1 MANICLK
8 RKNKKTTSLSSGV
21 RSSCQRK
28 PKSRPKWGEFL
39 KCYFLDEL
47 LRPRMGVPAP
57 RPLSPVPR
65 PLLGLCP
72 SQGLRDVDKKKG
84 TRIAKLDML
93 LKMVVLSLL
102 LLLLAVNTASLAKIA
117 GFAAVGGSGYINLRN
132 IMEELASRG
141 HEVH

>member
-1 MANICLK
+1 
-8 RKNKKTTSLSSGV
+8 
-21 RSSCQRK
+21 
-28 PKSRPKWGEFL
+28 
-39 KCYFLDEL
+39 
-47 LRPRMGVPAP
+47 MGVPP
-57 RPLSPVPR
+57 PPVPR

-72 SQGLRDVDKKKG
+72 SQGLRDVGKKKG
-84 TRIAKLDML
+84 TRSAKLDML

-102 LLLLAVNTASLAKIA
+102 FLLLSAVNTASLAKIA

>member
-1 MANICLK
+1 MLFF
-8 RKNKKTTSLSSGV
+8 G
-21 RSSCQRK
+21 RSSTS
-28 PKSRPKWGEFL
+28 PYGSP
-39 KCYFLDEL
+39 
-47 LRPRMGVPAP
+47 PP
-57 RPLSPVPR
+57 PVPR

-72 SQGLRDVDKKKG
+72 SQGLRDVGKKKG
-84 TRIAKLDML
+84 TRSAKLDML

-117 GFAAVGGSGYINLRN
+117 GFAAVGGSGYINMRN

>member
-1 MANICLK
+1 MEYGLHVKESLNHVQNGVSFHNAIFW
-8 RKNKKTTSLSSGV
+8 TSFYVPVWES
-21 RSSCQRK
+21 
-28 PKSRPKWGEFL
+28 
-39 KCYFLDEL
+39 
-47 LRPRMGVPAP
+47 PAP
-57 RPLSPVPR
+57 PPR

-72 SQGLRDVDKKKG
+72 SQGLRDVGKKKG
-84 TRIAKLDML
+84 TRSAKLDML

-117 GFAAVGGSGYINLRN
+117 GFAAVGGSGYINMRN

>member
-1 MANICLK
+1 MLFF
-8 RKNKKTTSLSSGV
+8 G
-21 RSSCQRK
+21 RSSTS
-28 PKSRPKWGEFL
+28 PYGSP
-39 KCYFLDEL
+39 
-47 LRPRMGVPAP
+47 PP
-57 RPLSPVPR
+57 PVPR

-72 SQGLRDVDKKKG
+72 SQGLRDVLGKKKG
-84 TRIAKLDML
+84 TRSAKLDML

-117 GFAAVGGSGYINLRN
+117 GFAAVGGSGYINMRN

>member
-1 MANICLK
+1 MEYGLLVKESLNHVQNGVSFYNAIFW
-8 RKNKKTTSLSSGV
+8 TSFYVPVWESPGPSP
-21 RSSCQRK
+21 RSV
-28 PKSRPKWGEFL
+28 L
-39 KCYFLDEL
+39 
-47 LRPRMGVPAP
+47 
-57 RPLSPVPR
+57 R

-72 SQGLRDVDKKKG
+72 SQGLRDVGKKKG
-84 TRIAKLDML
+84 TRSAKLDML

>member
-1 MANICLK
+1 
-8 RKNKKTTSLSSGV
+8 
-21 RSSCQRK
+21 
-28 PKSRPKWGEFL
+28 
-39 KCYFLDEL
+39 
-47 LRPRMGVPAP
+47 
-57 RPLSPVPR
+57 
-65 PLLGLCP
+65 
-72 SQGLRDVDKKKG
+72 
-84 TRIAKLDML
+84 ML

>member
-1 MANICLK
+1 
-8 RKNKKTTSLSSGV
+8 
-21 RSSCQRK
+21 
-28 PKSRPKWGEFL
+28 
-39 KCYFLDEL
+39 
-47 LRPRMGVPAP
+47 MGGP
-57 RPLSPVPR
+57 RPLPPAPALSWDFVPAK
-65 PLLGLCP
+65 
-72 SQGLRDVDKKKG
+72 DYVTYVKTKG
-84 TRIAKLDML
+84 RELDML

>member
-1 MANICLK
+1 MLFFGRAS
-8 RKNKKTTSLSSGV
+8 TSPCG
-21 RSSCQRK
+21 
-28 PKSRPKWGEFL
+28 
-39 KCYFLDEL
+39 
-47 LRPRMGVPAP
+47 RPR
-57 RPLSPVPR
+57 PR

-72 SQGLRDVDKKKG
+72 SQGLRDVAKKKG
-84 TRIAKLDML
+84 TRTAKLDML

-117 GFAAVGGSGYINLRN
+117 GFAAVGGSGYINMRN